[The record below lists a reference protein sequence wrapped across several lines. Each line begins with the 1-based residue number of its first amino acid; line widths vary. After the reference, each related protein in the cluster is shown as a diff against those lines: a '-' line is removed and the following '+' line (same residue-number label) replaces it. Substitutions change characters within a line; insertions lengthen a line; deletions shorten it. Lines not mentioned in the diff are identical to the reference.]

1 MNELITMHG
10 LSVRVTHARAAS
22 RPPLLLVHGMFGG
35 GWYWE
40 KYQQFFAARGYSS
53 YALDLRGHHGSRPV
67 NNLGHVRVRDYVDDA
82 LAVARTLGRPIVIG
96 HSMGG
101 LVAQRL
107 AEDDAVIAAV
117 MLCAAPPR
125 WIPSLSIPLA
135 SRIWHY
141 VPNMLLSKELMPRKE
156 DAAFLM
162 YNRTPAQEADEYY
175 RRLVPESGRAGLEMS
190 LGAIPINAKRIRCPM
205 LSVAGED
212 DNSVVPRIGKA
223 LSKKYRCKLMT
234 FPGHAHSIMT
244 EPGWERPA
252 GEIAQWIEDSLGLDA
267 SAA

>member
-1 MNELITMHG
+1 MNETLTMHG
-10 LSVRVTHARAAS
+10 LTVRVAHARVGS

-35 GWYWE
+35 AWYWE
-40 KYQQFFAARGYSS
+40 RYQQFFAARGYPS

-67 NNLGHVRVRDYVDDA
+67 PDIGHVGVRDYVDDA

-107 AEDDAVIAAV
+107 AEEDAVIAAV
-117 MLCAAPPR
+117 MLCSAPPR
-125 WIPSLSIPLA
+125 WIPPLSIPLA
-135 SRIWHY
+135 SRIWRY
-141 VPNMLLSKELMPRKE
+141 VPQILLSKPLLPGRA
-156 DAAFLM
+156 DADFLM
-162 YNRTPAQEADEYY
+162 FNRTPAIEREQFYPL
-175 RRLVPESGRAGLEMS
+175 LVPESGRAGLELS
-190 LGAIPINAKRIRCPM
+190 IGAVAVNASRIRCPM

-212 DNSVVPRIGKA
+212 DHFVVPRVGRS
-223 LSKKYRCKLMT
+223 LSKKYRCRLMT

-252 GEIAQWIEDSLGLDA
+252 TEIAEWIEEALGLDA